1 MGLGIFMSGV
11 GRKSGVEMSRVNF
24 DTKLR
29 GKLFILYHE
38 ACLML
43 CIYKPQ
49 RPIPLKVGKYL
60 TR

>member
-1 MGLGIFMSGV
+1 MGLGIFMRGV
-11 GRKSGVEMSRVNF
+11 KEKSGVEMSWVNF

-38 ACLML
+38 ACLNL

-49 RPIPLKVGKYL
+49 RSIPLKVGKYI